1 MEKEIATQ
9 DSCLDNLMD
18 RGAWQA
24 TVHGIVELDMTEHTH
39 TPKILRVKLK
49 GIIFPVVTYG
59 CESWIIKR
67 AEHRR
72 IDAFEPWC

>member
-9 DSCLDNLMD
+9 DFCLDNLMD

-49 GIIFPVVTYG
+49 GIIFPVVMYG
-59 CESWIIKR
+59 CGSCTMKK
-67 AEHRR
+67 AER
-72 IDAFEPWC
+72 